1 MTRHFSI
8 VIPAAAATRT
18 LPRAVRSLLAQ
29 TDPHWEAIIVADD
42 ETDYADVLAQAG
54 IADKRIRHT
63 RTGAT
68 RLGSPVARNL
78 GLDMAESDD
87 IVILDADDLLH
98 PEKLTRARAI
108 LPQYG
113 LISTALTIA
122 DAALNPLRTVG
133 AGPDRLLRAADYKFV
148 NISMDSMLIYNRQHI
163 DPRFDTSMPRLTD
176 IDFLLKLY
184 AHHPVCHHFG
194 TPLHTYVKEPDSVS
208 NRPGA
213 SEAVIATKNLL
224 IERLETGY
232 YALPDPADTEGM
244 LAFWRTS
251 LGAET
256 EYGPRIAEN
265 PGLLFEDHLE
275 PHLKAAST
283 SRL

>member
-1 MTRHFSI
+1 MTPHFSVI
-8 VIPAAAATRT
+8 IPAAAAART
-18 LPRAVRSLLAQ
+18 LPRAVESLLAQ
-29 TDPHWEAIIVADD
+29 TDPHWQAIIVADD
-42 ETDYADVLAQAG
+42 ETDYADVLADAG
-54 IADKRIRHT
+54 MEDDRIHHT
-63 RTGAT
+63 RTGASM
-68 RLGSPVARNL
+68 LGSPIARNL
-78 GLDMAESDD
+78 GLDLAESDW

-98 PEKLTRARAI
+98 RDKLARARAV

-133 AGPDRLLRAADYKFV
+133 TGPDRLLRAGDYKFV
-148 NISMDSMLIYNRQHI
+148 NISMDSMLIYNRRQH

-184 AHHPVCHHFG
+184 AHYPVCHHFG

-213 SEAVIATKNLL
+213 SEAVIATKHLL

-232 YALPDPADTEGM
+232 YALPKPEDTEGM

-256 EYGPRIAEN
+256 KYGPRIAKE
-265 PGLLFEDHLE
+265 PDLLFEDHLE
-275 PHLKAAST
+275 PFLKAAST